1 MIDAENVTSTSLN
14 NSLNTVKLLSHTTLL
29 EFFFRHVYLLLLV
42 VIGCIGN
49 GFVIIV
55 FGQRAL
61 RTTIASMGSNMSV
74 YPFLFYMAISDTI
87 YLSILFC
94 LWLSNYINILHRP
107 VVCQLTLYLTYVCN
121 FISAYYTVS
130 FTAQRLFAVVKPFRV
145 SHVLSWYRSR
155 CLALFIICIACL
167 IYSYLP
173 FLIGIVNGQCFS
185 LKHLRWINE
194 LMDIVD
200 CFVVFLIPYISIIVM
215 NAIILISL
223 RRMKQNPR
231 EFLFRNHSQ
240 LNQIRE
246 ITRRSA
252 SRKMTKLLLAVST
265 SYLIICA
272 PYASIH
278 TWRLL
283 YGHKTVE
290 TKLIRLLEKYF
301 HSIYQISF
309 AINFY
314 IYILFDSKFR
324 RELKRLFMKLKIN
337 ICHCFRHSSFYDN
350 ENSLNPN
357 RSSNC
362 EQFQLMD
369 RTSPSTILT
378 TSGFVFGFKYK

>member
-1 MIDAENVTSTSLN
+1 
-14 NSLNTVKLLSHTTLL
+14 
-29 EFFFRHVYLLLLV
+29 
-42 VIGCIGN
+42 
-49 GFVIIV
+49 
-55 FGQRAL
+55 
-61 RTTIASMGSNMSV
+61 
-74 YPFLFYMAISDTI
+74 
-87 YLSILFC
+87 
-94 LWLSNYINILHRP
+94 
-107 VVCQLTLYLTYVCN
+107 
-121 FISAYYTVS
+121 
-130 FTAQRLFAVVKPFRV
+130 
-145 SHVLSWYRSR
+145 
-155 CLALFIICIACL
+155 
-167 IYSYLP
+167 
-173 FLIGIVNGQCFS
+173 
-185 LKHLRWINE
+185 
-194 LMDIVD
+194 
-200 CFVVFLIPYISIIVM
+200 M